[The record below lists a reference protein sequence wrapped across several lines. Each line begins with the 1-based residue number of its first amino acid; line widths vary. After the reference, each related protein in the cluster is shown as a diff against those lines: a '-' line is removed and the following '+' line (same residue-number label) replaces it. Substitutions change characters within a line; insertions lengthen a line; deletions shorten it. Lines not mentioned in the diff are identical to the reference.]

1 MPITRITL
9 SDSYSDEK
17 IVAIS
22 TIVHQSLVTYFAVPQ
37 DDCFQLFE
45 KLPASQR
52 VFDRHYLSGG
62 RSEGFMVL
70 QITAGRPRT
79 REQKQ
84 DFYRVLNERLEREI
98 GVSPDDVMVIIQF
111 NQDEDWSF
119 SRGQMFCP

>member
-22 TIVHQSLVTYFAVPQ
+22 TIVHQSLVAYFAVPQ

-70 QITAGRPRT
+70 QIMAGRPRT

-111 NQDEDWSF
+111 NQAEDWSF

>member
-1 MPITRITL
+1 M
-9 SDSYSDEK
+9 
-17 IVAIS
+17 
-22 TIVHQSLVTYFAVPQ
+22 
-37 DDCFQLFE
+37 
-45 KLPASQR
+45 
-52 VFDRHYLSGG
+52 FDRHYLSGG

-111 NQDEDWSF
+111 NQAEDWSF

>member
-17 IVAIS
+17 IAVIS

-111 NQDEDWSF
+111 NQAEDWSF